1 MRPFTYQPLIA
12 KVNKMNNP
20 LLYLVK
26 KGDTLESISK
36 ELGINNP
43 ADLRHYHN
51 MNAAIKDGI
60 GPEPTVGKTLLTP
73 PQNEIDV
80 INKKNE
86 EWQQVVAAAR
96 EKEEQQKQYIKD
108 KEKEDLEQKEEKEKE
123 EAKSAHENKYFVV
136 NGALCACDKAE
147 NPNQTAKLLVT
158 SHSRVILNAEA
169 GKFFATEIDKTF
181 DPPCPTFG
189 KCKLKPSSGGYLPCS
204 LSPAPKWTKVF
215 DKTQVFGNKV
225 LTEISTLQCT
235 VGGKIEVVK
244 SGQTDT
250 IMKEHSENTNPA
262 ALALINPA
270 IKMPVLKTAYPSV
283 SGITLKNLK
292 NTPDFK
298 SVSST
303 DTASVEKVT
312 IRQNEE
318 CSFLAKIKEGNVNLT
333 SWVIYDGFTGDKN
346 KRLYTEEQ
354 LGTNFKYTFSAVGK
368 YRIEGYGKPKKED
381 FEGGK
386 YNKNYPD
393 CSIDIEVIVN
403 KLDGTELIAIDGENF
418 AKKIGGKMRLRQNFP
433 ASFKAKFLI
442 TPTIEELAN
451 LKMHVTDAL
460 GNVLKSTRIEN
471 TVSFTPTNSKAL
483 YKITAVY
490 KPDDGET
497 QIQSFTAETIANSV
511 AEITHDAAV
520 IRPGT
525 PMTFAVKESRFSLYI
540 PDEQEAI
547 SKEVQS
553 VKWNL
558 NGRLMGTGRNIT
570 IPGYELMQVGKYVVE
585 AYVTLANAY
594 GEKAKHEDDDW
605 HFEVKENVVI
615 SFSYN
620 GIPKVGKTTQLEAD
634 TIFEKLI
641 PEEQVVWDTD
651 IPHQKVNLKTIS
663 IKPEHAGKQVVQC
676 RVNRQ
681 KAVALSID
689 VKQAKILSILFTD
702 SNGIEIEK
710 SSWYQTV
717 NIWVKQENL
726 IGEDLTIEIWDN
738 DAFKNDYCKV
748 INVSKYDGN
757 LIPLTLDSYI
767 KSKAGNW
774 GMLYVTIGAPKL
786 KLGNPD
792 NIFQSKNHLDVEDK
806 REIYSAQIGTQD
818 GKQRHYHVD
827 YNQVSYF
834 YGKSRGIK
842 AGEKLKL
849 TIYEKGKML
858 FEVLPPDVVVDE
870 SGAIKAKLQWDR
882 ISQKLPSRTVCAVV
896 TDEKDVILYNG
907 SKTANGGVAITKKSA
922 LLGLA
927 EYKSAVLVQK
937 SEGSLSKK
945 DNRNDVCEC
954 EARIRAFMRM
964 VRVGEG
970 TGEIIKSNDKKEKK
984 VVYIPHDFQKSYTTA
999 FGGNVITDLST
1010 HPQKNYGGSTA
1021 AGAYQIMRYTW
1032 WWLNGEELDE
1042 NNLKTGV
1049 YKSIHDYIKKYN
1061 IKDYK
1066 QESQDKICLILMKSQ
1081 RPNLIQKIIRNEIES
1096 AIRKD
1101 ACFIWASLPQINNES
1116 HYSYKGVRQ
1125 PATPMEKCIE
1135 HYNKFLKQELLGISN
1150 LHLKKGFL
1158 KEFNI
1163 NCSCGSQIKNS
1174 QSTGCGDKKDIDLR
1188 NKMTFQAQKTKTDC
1202 NLTCRKIMSSLDIAP
1217 ENPTESG
1224 NQSYYQ
1230 TSIESADNK
1239 RLILNNDDFVNGI
1252 KYIDKALDAGYPIM
1266 VGVNHTL
1273 NYGYNETPNT
1283 SDHYVIIVGR
1293 FCDNNIPKYRFWDV
1307 ATRMGAE
1314 EDFTFVLTPEKLYSD
1329 EVWKKGRI
1337 YTLTQ
1342 VRRNINSKGKLIEY

>member
-1 MRPFTYQPLIA
+1 MRPFTYQPLIV

-51 MNAAIKDGI
+51 MNASIKDGI

-136 NGALCACDKAE
+136 HGALCACDKAE

-181 DPPCPTFG
+181 DPPGPTFG

-702 SNGIEIEK
+702 NNGIEIEK

-818 GKQRHYHVD
+818 AKQRHYHVD

-834 YGKSRGIK
+834 YGKSRAIK
-842 AGEKLKL
+842 AGEKLKI

-896 TDEKDVILYNG
+896 TDQKDAILYNG
-907 SKTANGGVAITKKSA
+907 AKSLNGGVAITKKSA

-927 EYKSAVLVQK
+927 EYKSAVLVKKPESNADNK
-937 SEGSLSKK
+937 SG
-945 DNRNDVCEC
+945 VCEC
-954 EARIRAFMRM
+954 ESYNLYYGKKVNCAFRKKVMAISKQLWPDNYKEMANGLMAVMHRETSKSMAANQLEGYKSLIPREQMTKDIFNKINPLTGAQSSRA
-964 VRVGEG
+964 VGLIQFTQNSLVQMKEFTSG
-970 TGEIIKSNDKKEKK
+970 TGFDKLHALKLSYANMTEVIQLDK
-984 VVYIPHDFQKSYTTA
+984 V
-999 FGGNVITDLST
+999 
-1010 HPQKNYGGSTA
+1010 
-1021 AGAYQIMRYTW
+1021 
-1032 WWLNGEELDE
+1032 
-1042 NNLKTGV
+1042 
-1049 YKSIHDYIKKYN
+1049 KKYMESVKVLPKVPEDIYIAVFAPDFVGKRDATMYKKGTN
-1061 IKDYK
+1061 DYL
-1066 QESQDKICLILMKSQ
+1066 S
-1081 RPNLIQKIIRNEIES
+1081 N
-1096 AIRKD
+1096 
-1101 ACFIWASLPQINNES
+1101 ASLDKDDNGIQIKELLVEFRNSLAGGMAYSKYKCENSEKEESNGDCPQ
-1116 HYSYKGVRQ
+1116 
-1125 PATPMEKCIE
+1125 EKCI
-1135 HYNKFLKQELLGISN
+1135 HYEDVVDNPRISN
-1150 LHLKKGFL
+1150 QSKNVNKNRWHRVQRINNSHPKGYYHTGVDILTSLNTPLKSLLCGTVTEAYDTNGDLGKIVTIKSKDKDDKDVWIRYCHLNSIDVKKGDIV
-1158 KEFNI
+1158 KHGKKI
-1163 NCSCGSQIKNS
+1163 GNS
-1174 QSTGCGDKKDIDLR
+1174 GNTGNAKDIKVEYYHVHIEASTDGVFYGGNTRVDPELY
-1188 NKMTFQAQKTKTDC
+1188 MKTKFDET
-1202 NLTCRKIMSSLDIAP
+1202 TQG
-1217 ENPTESG
+1217 NP
-1224 NQSYYQ
+1224 
-1230 TSIESADNK
+1230 
-1239 RLILNNDDFVNGI
+1239 I
-1252 KYIDKALDAGYPIM
+1252 K
-1266 VGVNHTL
+1266 
-1273 NYGYNETPNT
+1273 
-1283 SDHYVIIVGR
+1283 
-1293 FCDNNIPKYRFWDV
+1293 
-1307 ATRMGAE
+1307 
-1314 EDFTFVLTPEKLYSD
+1314 
-1329 EVWKKGRI
+1329 
-1337 YTLTQ
+1337 
-1342 VRRNINSKGKLIEY
+1342 